1 MGTGPVPENFFSI
14 KLSFRLLKTLR
25 LITLF
30 ETIYEITEVIWGV
43 SSLIEEAEKV
53 KDTPS
58 SFLSIQ
64 GRYTNMFIDFHMSK
78 EAGFSTKNI
87 KSTENF

>member
-1 MGTGPVPENFFSI
+1 MGTGPVPENFFYI

-58 SFLSIQ
+58 SFLS
-64 GRYTNMFIDFHMSK
+64 G
-78 EAGFSTKNI
+78 
-87 KSTENF
+87 

>member
-1 MGTGPVPENFFSI
+1 MGTGPVPENFFYI

-30 ETIYEITEVIWGV
+30 ETIYETTEVIWGV

-58 SFLSIQ
+58 SFLS
-64 GRYTNMFIDFHMSK
+64 GRYTNMFIDFHIIK